1 MSTFTL
7 EVHNLNKKIK
17 NKQILNNIGLCIE
30 PGEIFGL
37 LGPNGAGKT
46 TFIRNITSIMKPTS
60 GEIIICGKN
69 LITDYTNAISQV
81 GALIENPSLY
91 PDMSGY
97 DNLKLFATLS
107 NVKKQRIDEVLE
119 LIHLGNSIFDKV
131 KTYSLGMKQR
141 LGIAIAL
148 LNNPKFLILD
158 EPTNGLDPQGILD
171 MRNYLKEISHNQGV
185 SVLVSSHML
194 SEMNLMCD
202 RFAIMNRGEIVQVIS
217 KNDPMCSF
225 DADTYCID
233 VSDANTVVKYLNN
246 AYKVFVRNDRLFVS
260 CVRSDIPNILKMLVS
275 NNIDVYGITPEGN
288 PLEKYYFNIINGNT
302 EKGV

>member
-17 NKQILNNIGLCIE
+17 NKQILNDIELCIE

-217 KNDPMCSF
+217 KKDPMCSF

-233 VSDANTVVKYLNN
+233 VSDANIVVKYLNN
-246 AYKVFVRNDRLFVS
+246 TYKAFVRNDRLFVS
-260 CVRSDIPNILKMLVS
+260 CVRSDIPDILKMLVS

-288 PLEKYYFNIINGNT
+288 PLEKYYFNVIDGNA